1 MKPLPSFTSAFAL
14 VLLAGLSSIACGTSD
29 PTGSGGEGKLS
40 FTTWGEDY
48 VQDEIPPDSKEVTGF
63 VDGWSVKYTK
73 FLVNFQNIQ
82 VADVKGHQAASMEG
96 SMLFD
101 NHVKGVKSIIDFDG
115 VEAKAWELVS
125 YAIAPVTAATELS
138 DSVSKADKQLML
150 DGGFSFYVDATAT
163 REDVTKHYAWGFAI
177 GTRYSECHSE
187 QAGKDEAGVVVTNN
201 SEVEVQL
208 TTHGD
213 HLYYDRLQASPDPAI
228 STSLRFD
235 TLAAADK
242 DEDGELTL
250 DELDAAPLNVRLY
263 DPSGLGAATQGAFV
277 SSLARTIGHFRGEGE
292 CTISEL

>member
-1 MKPLPSFTSAFAL
+1 M
-14 VLLAGLSSIACGTSD
+14 D
-29 PTGSGGEGKLS
+29 
-40 FTTWGEDY
+40 
-48 VQDEIPPDSKEVTGF
+48 
-63 VDGWSVKYTK
+63 
-73 FLVNFQNIQ
+73 
-82 VADVKGHQAASMEG
+82 G

-101 NHVKGVKSIIDFDG
+101 NHVKGVKSVVDFEG
-115 VEAKAWELVS
+115 VAAKAWDQVS
-125 YAIAPVTAATELS
+125 YEIAPVTKDTQLSASATQ
-138 DSVSKADKQLML
+138 DDKRIML

-163 REDVTKHYAWGFAI
+163 KGDMTKHYSWGFAI
-177 GTRYSECHSE
+177 GTRYQECHSE

-213 HLYYDRLQASPDPAI
+213 HLYYDRLQASSDPAI
-228 STSLRFD
+228 ATSLRFD

-277 SSLARTIGHFRGEGE
+277 TSLARTIGHFRGEGE
-292 CTISEL
+292 CTISKL